1 MDHLT
6 YTKLLTHPAEVEAAI
21 IDYYR
26 DSQLDGS
33 HLDHL
38 KTLLLEDLEVYELRR
53 DAEVKRLKKVTSGLQ
68 QERRVIADRTMDGSL
83 PSDIAKE
90 KQAALAK
97 KLAHAETELERH
109 LATSGKVRFDIDKV
123 FELAHKSSDT
133 YCRSKP
139 ELRRELNL
147 AFFEALE
154 IDLED
159 YVNVVVRGRE
169 TPLFQGLR
177 NAQIPRMKTPG
188 QNRPRSPV
196 NSFVNGSTVELL
208 VGRAGLEPATPC
220 VSWSHDPAYRI
231 DLRSNLRLGQARRS
245 MDMTKRVDVAA
256 ESAAVD
262 LRNLQTL
269 IADSNYNLNLT
280 PKFTKITAKG
290 ADFGVIKVAVLDLT
304 YP

>member
-1 MDHLT
+1 MGCL
-6 YTKLLTHPAEVEAAI
+6 
-21 IDYYR
+21 
-26 DSQLDGS
+26 GS
-33 HLDHL
+33 
-38 KTLLLEDLEVYELRR
+38 K
-53 DAEVKRLKKVTSGLQ
+53 
-68 QERRVIADRTMDGSL
+68 SL
-83 PSDIAKE
+83 AN
-90 KQAALAK
+90 A
-97 KLAHAETELERH
+97 
-109 LATSGKVRFDIDKV
+109 
-123 FELAHKSSDT
+123 
-133 YCRSKP
+133 
-139 ELRRELNL
+139 
-147 AFFEALE
+147 
-154 IDLED
+154 
-159 YVNVVVRGRE
+159 
-169 TPLFQGLR
+169 R
-177 NAQIPRMKTPG
+177 NQ
-188 QNRPRSPV
+188 V
-196 NSFVNGSTVELL
+196 